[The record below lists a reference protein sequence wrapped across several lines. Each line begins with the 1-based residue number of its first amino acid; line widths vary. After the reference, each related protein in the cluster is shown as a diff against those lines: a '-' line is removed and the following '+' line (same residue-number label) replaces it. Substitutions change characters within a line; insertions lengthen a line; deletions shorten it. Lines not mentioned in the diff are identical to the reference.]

1 MQLVDWI
8 FIGIA
13 LISLV
18 LGALLGFGKL
28 LKIFTGGI
36 IGVLISIVVTYFLL
50 GIVASWP
57 FVQDLLGKLVGA
69 IQNGNNGFT
78 NFLIKI
84 GIEKIILAVGIF
96 IIVQIARVIIV
107 HIIKSIVEIDNKVVK
122 VINRVGGAIFFLAIA
137 AALTLIVFHI
147 VNWVGGESAEN
158 FRNGLNGVLRI
169 QWVYDNNPLMYIVHQ
184 IIPQ

>member
-1 MQLVDWI
+1 MQLVDWL

-13 LISLV
+13 VVSLL

-50 GIVASWP
+50 GVVASWP
-57 FVQDLLGKLVGA
+57 FVQDLLAKLLGA
-69 IQNGNNGFT
+69 IQSGNNGFT
-78 NFLIKI
+78 DFLIKI
-84 GIEKIILAVGIF
+84 GIEKIILAVMIF
-96 IIVQIARVIIV
+96 IVVQIVRVIIV
-107 HIIKSIVEIDNKVVK
+107 HIIKSIVEIDNVVLK
-122 VINRVGGAIFFLAIA
+122 VINRVGGAIFALVIA

-147 VNWVGGESAEN
+147 VAWVGGESAEN
-158 FRNGLNGVLRI
+158 FRNGLNGAFHI
-169 QWVYDNNPLMYIVHQ
+169 QALYDYNPLMYIVHK

>member
-13 LISLV
+13 LVSLV

-50 GIVASWP
+50 GIVASWG
-57 FVQDLLGKLVGA
+57 FVQDLLGKLLGL

-78 NFLIKI
+78 NFLIRI
-84 GIEKIILAVGIF
+84 GIEKIILAVILF
-96 IIVQIARVIIV
+96 IVVQILRVIIV
-107 HIIKSIVEIDNKVVK
+107 HIIKSIVEIDNKVIK

-137 AALTLIVFHI
+137 AALTLIVFHL
-147 VNWVGGESAEN
+147 VKWVGGESAEG
-158 FRNGLNGVLRI
+158 FRNSLNGVLRI
-169 QWVYDNNPLMYIVHQ
+169 QWVYDNNPLMYIVHK

>member
-13 LISLV
+13 VVSLL

-28 LKIFTGGI
+28 LKIFTSGI

-50 GIVASWP
+50 GIVASWV
-57 FVQDLLGKLVGA
+57 FVQDLLAKLLGV

-78 NFLIKI
+78 DFLIKI

-96 IIVQIARVIIV
+96 IVVQILRVIIV

-122 VINRVGGAIFFLAIA
+122 VINRVGGAIFALAIA
-137 AALTLIVFHI
+137 VALTLIVFHI
-147 VNWVGGESAEN
+147 VKWVGGESAEN
-158 FRNGLNGVLRI
+158 FRNGLEGLFHMHL
-169 QWVYDNNPLMYIVHQ
+169 VYDYNPLGSIVDQ
-184 IIPQ
+184 IIPK